1 MRPRFAKLGDDIV
14 DEQDLIDL
22 GCMLTWFSMAL
33 MLVGSFVTLVLKSRA
48 YVLAYCL
55 WRKTGDIAVLRE
67 VARFER
73 HLQ

>member
-1 MRPRFAKLGDDIV
+1 MGEP
-14 DEQDLIDL
+14 DLIDL
-22 GCMLTWFSMAL
+22 RYMLTWFSMTL
-33 MLVGSFVTLVLKSRA
+33 MLIGSSVTLVVKSRA

-55 WRKTGDIAVLRE
+55 WRKTGDISVLRE